1 MKYCLLTLFVFS
13 FVMANAQDSS
23 RVNTADMRLLYPVLW
38 QQTASEYRALCY
50 QAYNTASLRLQL
62 LPRKIKRKKNLAI
75 ITDIDET
82 VLDNSYMQA
91 QLIKNNAFY
100 TDAFWKQWVNKSAA
114 TTVPGAVE
122 FLQMA
127 SKKGIQIFY
136 ISNRDTASVAVTL
149 SNLKQYNF
157 PDADMAHLL
166 FRSNTSSKEIRRQ
179 TVMQKHDVLMLLGDN
194 LADFTSLFEQKN
206 IDDRFAETDKARE
219 EWGKR
224 FIVLPNPV
232 YGDWEGA
239 FYNNQHGLTEAQK
252 QTILLQLLKGFMP

>member
-1 MKYCLLTLFVFS
+1 MKYRLTAFFIFL

-23 RVNTADMRLLYPVLW
+23 HISAANMRLLYPVLW

-50 QAYNTASLRLQL
+50 QAYNTASLRLQQ
-62 LPRKIKRKKNLAI
+62 LPRKTRHKKNLAI

-82 VLDNSYMQA
+82 LLDNSYMQA
-91 QLIKNNAFY
+91 QLIKNNASY
-100 TDAFWKQWVNKSAA
+100 SETFWKQWVNKSAA

-127 SKKGIQIFY
+127 SRKGIHIFY
-136 ISNRDTASVAVTL
+136 ISNRDTASVAATL
-149 SNLKQYNF
+149 INLKQYHF
-157 PDADMAHLL
+157 PNADTAHLL
-166 FRSNTSSKEIRRQ
+166 FRTTTSSKETRRQ
-179 TVMQKHDVLMLLGDN
+179 TVMQKYNVLMLLGDN
-194 LADFTSLFEQKN
+194 LADFTALFEQRN
-206 IDDRFAETDKARE
+206 IEDRFAETDKDKE
-219 EWGKR
+219 QWGKR

-252 QTILLQLLKGFMP
+252 QTVLLQLLKGFMP